1 MIAARLVRVVAARLL
16 RASAGEVGGGEV
28 GGGEV
33 ARWRHACA
41 LGEREDRRGTGGNV
55 LHWGQCIALGAIYC
69 TGGNVLHWVQHP
81 QCNSLH
87 GGNLLHPMAI
97 HCSQCNKLPR

>member
-1 MIAARLVRVVAARLL
+1 MVAARLVRVVAARLL

-28 GGGEV
+28 

-41 LGEREDRRGTGGNV
+41 LGEREDRCGTGGNV
-55 LHWGQCIALGAIYC
+55 LHGGQFIARGLMYC
-69 TGGNVLHWVQHP
+69 TGGNVLHWVHP
-81 QCNSLH
+81 SQCNSLQ

-97 HCSQCNKLPR
+97 NCSQCKKLPR

>member
-1 MIAARLVRVVAARLL
+1 MEERGGRVVAARLVRVVAALLQARLL

-28 GGGEV
+28 
-33 ARWRHACA
+33 AAWRHACA

-55 LHWGQCIALGAIYC
+55 LHW
-69 TGGNVLHWVQHP
+69 VHP
-81 QCNSLH
+81 SQCNSLQ

-97 HCSQCNKLPR
+97 NCSQCNKLPR